1 MKIRKHLG
9 LWLSFLLFIFLT
21 ACQTQDV
28 SLKDGTFEG
37 VSSKDDEGAYG
48 KVKIIINN
56 EKIEEVEFQTIQ
68 KDGSIKDSE
77 YGKRNGTIVNQNFYN
92 KAQLAV
98 NAMKNYGQE
107 LEEKQSLDEVEV
119 ISGATISYNQFKE
132 AVEAALASN
141 S

>member
-21 ACQTQDV
+21 ACQTQEV

-77 YGKRNGTIVNQNFYN
+77 YGKRNGTIVDQNFYN

-98 NAMKNYGQE
+98 NAMKSYGQE

>member
-21 ACQTQDV
+21 ACQTQEV

-56 EKIEEVEFQTIQ
+56 DII
-68 KDGSIKDSE
+68 
-77 YGKRNGTIVNQNFYN
+77 
-92 KAQLAV
+92 L
-98 NAMKNYGQE
+98 
-107 LEEKQSLDEVEV
+107 
-119 ISGATISYNQFKE
+119 
-132 AVEAALASN
+132 
-141 S
+141 

>member
-21 ACQTQDV
+21 ACQTQEV

-77 YGKRNGTIVNQNFYN
+77 YGKRNGTIVDQNFYN

-98 NAMKNYGQE
+98 SAMKSYGQE

>member
-21 ACQTQDV
+21 ACQTQEV

-98 NAMKNYGQE
+98 NAMKSYGQE

>member
-77 YGKRNGTIVNQNFYN
+77 YGKRNGTIVDQNFYN